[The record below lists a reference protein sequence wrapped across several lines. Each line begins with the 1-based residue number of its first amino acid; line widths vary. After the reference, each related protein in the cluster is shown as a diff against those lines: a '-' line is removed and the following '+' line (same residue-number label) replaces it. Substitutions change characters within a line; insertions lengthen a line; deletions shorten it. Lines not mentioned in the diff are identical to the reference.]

1 MKQPPT
7 VESVCNERRNHRSES
22 HDRSNCREHGGLEK
36 QAKDCCEHPQQNNS
50 QKHERRAGPKC
61 RSSAAQFLPLRKVG
75 VVRFEEAIQITHT
88 SILRMNYKVWN
99 PRERTDGR
107 LR

>member
-1 MKQPPT
+1 
-7 VESVCNERRNHRSES
+7 
-22 HDRSNCREHGGLEK
+22 
-36 QAKDCCEHPQQNNS
+36 
-50 QKHERRAGPKC
+50 
-61 RSSAAQFLPLRKVG
+61 